1 MLALRQQEQQ
11 RLVEEQARI
20 SALVSEKQELE
31 EKLTAISRRASGI
44 IHELFFVVCVVYA
57 MTLEI

>member
-1 MLALRQQEQQ
+1 M
-11 RLVEEQARI
+11 EEQARI

-44 IHELFFVVCVVYA
+44 IQDFFFFLVVCVVYA